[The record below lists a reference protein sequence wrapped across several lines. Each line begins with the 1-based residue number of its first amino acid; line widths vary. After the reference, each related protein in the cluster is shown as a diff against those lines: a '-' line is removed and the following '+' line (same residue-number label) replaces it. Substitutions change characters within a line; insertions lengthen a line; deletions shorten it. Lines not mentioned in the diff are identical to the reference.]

1 MLLKLLP
8 LIAPFIIF
16 IIIRLI
22 RSYITSILFTKK
34 QSKSNEMI
42 ACNKCGTYVDEDLV
56 LKRFGKFYC
65 SKDCLNQ

>member
-22 RSYITSILFTKK
+22 RSYITSILSTKQ

-42 ACNKCGTYVDEDLV
+42 ACDKCGIYVDEDLV

-65 SKDCLNQ
+65 SKDCFNQ

>member
-22 RSYITSILFTKK
+22 RSYITSILFTGK

-42 ACNKCGTYVDEDLV
+42 ACDKCGIYVDEDLV

-65 SKDCLNQ
+65 SKDCFNQ